1 MRLLISG
8 LAGILTAC
16 LIFTALVLPRSNLE
30 MMLGSPSPPK
40 ELPPLLPINVKLAI
54 SGFTEPKGIG
64 SQALLTVSITS
75 SVNASNVV
83 LQLSLSKACEVWAS
97 SGIKVVS
104 GVTSWSGDLIADV
117 PVIINVIVNATEIG
131 YGRIVAEATWGWDGL
146 SSAYLISR
154 EYGLRDIVGIVVLE
168 DEILVFEDYYGVLP
182 IVFPPG
188 SNPTPPGI
196 PPDFNATIPDLL

>member
-1 MRLLISG
+1 
-8 LAGILTAC
+8 
-16 LIFTALVLPRSNLE
+16 
-30 MMLGSPSPPK
+30 MLGSPSPPK
-40 ELPPLLPINVKLAI
+40 ELPPLLPINVKLTI

-117 PVIINVIVNATEIG
+117 PVIINVVVNATEIG
-131 YGRIVAEATWGWDGL
+131 YGRIVAEATWDGL
-146 SSAYLISR
+146 FSVYLSSR
-154 EYGLRDIVGIVVLE
+154 EYGLRDIVGIIVLE
-168 DEILVFEDYYGVLP
+168 NEILVFEDYYGVLP

-188 SNPTPPGI
+188 FNPTPPGI
-196 PPDFNATIPDLL
+196 PPDFNATIPNLF